1 MSGCCQ
7 MNALDKQKQKTNN
20 NNNKNKTKSKKRHP
34 SQGVSYWIQ
43 VKN

>member
-1 MSGCCQ
+1 